1 MQTVTMH
8 SQRGDKIIARQPWPV
23 ERKIEL
29 VLEGLRGH
37 RPVTELCREAG
48 ISTAR
53 YYQWRQQFLDAGRA
67 GLARAEA
74 QNDKLEERVRL
85 LEAENASLQ
94 MRVRIFQDVCLA
106 D

>member
-1 MQTVTMH
+1 MPAATMI
-8 SQRGDKIIARQPWPV
+8 SQGGDKNMARQPWPV
-23 ERKIEL
+23 DRKIEL

-67 GLARAEA
+67 GLASAEA
-74 QNDKLEERVRL
+74 QHNKLEERIRQ

-94 MRVRIFQDVCLA
+94 TRVRIFQDVCLA